1 MTNSRITLLE
11 NGAILSEKAKV
22 AGTFNE
28 FFSNVVVELK
38 LGIGDTLLTD
48 DIAET
53 VPVVKAI

>member
-1 MTNSRITLLE
+1 M
-11 NGAILSEKAKV
+11 SEKAKV

-53 VPVVKAI
+53 VPVLKAI